1 VIDYLIFR
9 FITF

>member
-9 FITF
+9 FIIF